1 MCGEEQ
7 RSMAIVSAFGVHL
20 FLSGDEANGKEE
32 DQVEVIDQAV
42 RQSRQ
47 FQSSYAHQ
55 VFDASCTKF
64 KATRTA

>member
-55 VFDASCTKF
+55 V
-64 KATRTA
+64 

>member
-1 MCGEEQ
+1 MRGEEQ
-7 RSMAIVSAFGVHL
+7 RSMPIVSEFGVHL

-32 DQVEVIDQAV
+32 DQVEIIDQAV

-55 VFDASCTKF
+55 V
-64 KATRTA
+64 